1 MSTSPAITV
10 PSSSS
15 VVVSI
20 VPPVSTPSPVA
31 PYGTPVS
38 LPAQLSSAKGPPQVP
53 QVPSSSVARLLA
65 CKGRPVASSAISGG
79 LTSPSGR
86 PLRSAAATAR
96 QVNTQLLEN
105 LGTSDNV
112 VLGLDGG
119 STGPKSIPPSS
130 VGSLSHPLEFSS
142 DSADDDQAAEA
153 SSANTASATT
163 SNAPVSSA
171 SSLALSRLAQLF
183 GSDDESNDDDNG
195 SDSAD
200 VSAVSTVVSSPLPPP
215 HGKIQS
221 YLAAGQV
228 PPGPP
233 PAPTSGG
240 SSPQVPT
247 SSKKHRKKH
256 KHKHKR
262 KHKHRSLSPSDGSD
276 DSDSARPKKRRKAI
290 PGKSQA
296 QASAV
301 AESGGPESG
310 RAVLSGTSTT
320 GSQGS
325 TSRNSALTSDSAP
338 QPTSVV
344 SSAPASDSTRRSA
357 EVALPAQLQV
367 PLAQL
372 RTRAMQSTS
381 RDSRIT
387 PQLSRLRTLPFFHA
401 GAERCW
407 AGILSCQSGRV
418 PLESSGGAKPRVR
431 ATLSTLAGVRSF
443 VDVFNPRHPFQQLRR
458 MLPDLPT
465 FFSPSVLAEVRS
477 RLVGHTRP
485 SSLMETLG
493 DLWVRLRGDLPA
505 SGSPNSAADL
515 AAHTR
520 FFVAMCER
528 THWLVEASVLIGLHP
543 AFDPSI
549 PPDELIAVYNVWTQ
563 YRIERKRRGDAL
575 RGLMAAASDELYSA
589 VTAQSSGGLPTPRVD
604 TELYFDPALWSE
616 EVLAVDHHEPWLA
629 WWLLDPARH
638 PFNTCFR
645 PRNPEFMVFAPHGMD
660 PRVVDESIDDD
671 VDLAEPDPPQI
682 PAGLPP
688 RENWTG
694 IFIFEDLGGTTPR
707 QASDDGL
714 GSPNLRGAS
723 PTTSLFGPDS
733 PVTSAGTQLTPTRLF
748 PVQLGRRAR
757 LLRY

>member
-1 MSTSPAITV
+1 MSTPPAITV

-20 VPPVSTPSPVA
+20 VPPVPTPSPVV
-31 PYGTPVS
+31 PLGTPVS
-38 LPAQLSSAKGPPQVP
+38 PPVQPSSAKGPL
-53 QVPSSSVARLLA
+53 QVPSSSVTRLLA
-65 CKGRPVASSAISGG
+65 CKSRPVVPSRVAAIPAG
-79 LTSPSGR
+79 LTSPPGR
-86 PLRSAAATAR
+86 PLRTAAATAR
-96 QVNTQLLEN
+96 QVNAQLLEN

-112 VLGLDGG
+112 VLGLGGG
-119 STGPKSIPPSS
+119 STGHKFIPPSS

-142 DSADDDQAAEA
+142 DSADDEQAAET
-153 SSANTASATT
+153 SSANTASTAA
-163 SNAPVSSA
+163 SNAP
-171 SSLALSRLAQLF
+171 LALSRLAQLF
-183 GSDDESNDDDNG
+183 GSDDESDDDDDKG

-200 VSAVSTVVSSPLPPP
+200 VSSVSMVASSPLPPP

-233 PAPTSGG
+233 PPPTSGG
-240 SSPQVPT
+240 SSLQVHTP
-247 SSKKHRKKH
+247 SKKHRKKH
-256 KHKHKR
+256 NHNHKR
-262 KHKHRSLSPSDGSD
+262 KHKHRHKHRSSSPSGGSD
-276 DSDSARPKKRRKAI
+276 NSDSARPNKRRKAV
-290 PGKSQA
+290 PDKPQA
-296 QASAV
+296 RASAV
-301 AESGGPESG
+301 AESGGPETG
-310 RAVLSGTSTT
+310 RAVPSGTSTT

-325 TSRNSALTSDSAP
+325 PSHGSALASNSAP
-338 QPTSVV
+338 QSTSVV
-344 SSAPASDSTRRSA
+344 SSAPSSDSTRRSA

-372 RTRAMQSTS
+372 RTRTMQSAS
-381 RDSRIT
+381 RDSHIT
-387 PQLSRLRTLPFFHA
+387 PQLAKLRTLPFFHA

-407 AGILSCQSGRV
+407 AGILSCQSVRV
-418 PLESSGGAKPRVR
+418 PLESSGGTKPRVR
-431 ATLSTLAGVRSF
+431 ATLSTLTGVRSF

-458 MLPDLPT
+458 MLPDLPA

-477 RLVGHTRP
+477 RLVSHTRP

-515 AAHTR
+515 VSHTR

-543 AFDPSI
+543 AFDPRI
-549 PPDELIAVYNVWTQ
+549 PPDELITVYNVWTQ

-604 TELYFDPALWSE
+604 SELYFDPSVPLYPLVNLPWVPDSALWSE
-616 EVLAVDHHEPWLA
+616 EVLAVDHHEPWRA
-629 WWLLDPARH
+629 WWLLNPARH

-645 PRNPEFMVFAPHGMD
+645 PRNSEFMVFAPHGMD
-660 PRVVDESIDDD
+660 PRVVDESIDDGA
-671 VDLAEPDPPQI
+671 DLAEPDPPQI

-688 RENWTG
+688 RENRTG
-694 IFIFEDLGGTTPR
+694 IFIFEDLGGTT
-707 QASDDGL
+707 
-714 GSPNLRGAS
+714 
-723 PTTSLFGPDS
+723 
-733 PVTSAGTQLTPTRLF
+733 
-748 PVQLGRRAR
+748 
-757 LLRY
+757 